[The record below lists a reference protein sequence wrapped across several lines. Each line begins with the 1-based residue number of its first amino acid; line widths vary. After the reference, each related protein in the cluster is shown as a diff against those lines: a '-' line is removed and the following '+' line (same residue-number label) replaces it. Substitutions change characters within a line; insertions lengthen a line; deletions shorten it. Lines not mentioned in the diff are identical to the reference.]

1 MAKCPILVA
10 RSPVVPPGLYSPETS
25 LNQVFHKRSG
35 AFALLLLFV
44 FLLLPACGSS
54 PSAEQNGN
62 TAPEKQATTAQDAG
76 AAAQK
81 TEEENEQA
89 SSGTPGKTVEALEPE
104 DVLSEKE
111 RTGVPEFSEW
121 EDEGGEVPKV
131 ANTSDS
137 SLGAIPA
144 VKPFNF
150 GRDPGGPDD
159 KTLYLTVPK
168 LGIEE
173 IPVFDSVE
181 EEKLKESVIHV
192 PATGFP
198 WQEESNTYIAGHRI
212 GYEGTG
218 SWHIFYDLDQLA
230 EGDEISLK
238 DSAGDEYYYRITK
251 QVVVPPDN
259 VEIMEPVPGESVI
272 SLQTCTLPDYSER
285 VVVQGELVDKST

>member
-1 MAKCPILVA
+1 MFDRRLY
-10 RSPVVPPGLYSPETS
+10 RS
-25 LNQVFHKRSG
+25 R
-35 AFALLLLFV
+35 AFALLLFV
-44 FLLLPACGSS
+44 FLLLPACGD
-54 PSAEQNGN
+54 PSGSQSENAGSTNQKPAATQNAGN
-62 TAPEKQATTAQDAG
+62 EKTSGDGQQS
-76 AAAQK
+76 
-81 TEEENEQA
+81 
-89 SSGTPGKTVEALEPE
+89 SSGSGETVEALKPE

-121 EDEGGEVPKV
+121 EDEGGEVPKI

-150 GRDPGGPDD
+150 GRDPGGPED

-168 LGIEE
+168 LGIEG

-181 EEKLKESVIHV
+181 EEKLKESVVHV

-198 WQEESNTYIAGHRI
+198 WQKNSNTYIAGHRI

-218 SWHIFYDLDQLA
+218 SWRIFYDLGQLST
-230 EGDEISLK
+230 GDEIILK
-238 DSAGDEYYYRITK
+238 DSAGGEYYYRATK
-251 QVVVPPDN
+251 KVVVPPDN
-259 VEIMEPVPGESVI
+259 VEIMEPVPGESVV

-285 VVVQGELVDKST
+285 VIVQGELVDKTT